1 LANTITVLACQGRK
15 AERMN
20 FDSGHIVRPHQLKS
34 GDTIGIVAPAGPFEE
49 ARFSQGII
57 VIESMGFS
65 VHIDDRIFSR
75 RGYLAGTDMERAAHF
90 NAMVAD
96 DNVQALMCARGGY
109 GALRMLD
116 GLNYAA
122 VAAAAKPLIGFSDIT
137 ALHRAVYLRSGL
149 ATFHGPMVVTLA
161 ESDEASRRRWYQVLT
176 EPVAP
181 PVTLAAARVL
191 NPGIAEGILV
201 GGNLATL
208 CHLLGT
214 ALGSGCRGCI
224 VLLEEIGEP
233 LYRIDRM
240 LVQMKMAG
248 LFEGMAGLV
257 LGCFKN
263 CGPKE
268 DIESLVEEIFRGW
281 DIPIVSGA
289 PIGHGQN
296 NWMVPL
302 GIVVRMDTS
311 QRQLVFI
318 EPTFQE

>member
-1 LANTITVLACQGRK
+1 
-15 AERMN
+15 MN
-20 FDSGHIVRPHQLKS
+20 FESDHIMRPHRLKP
-34 GDTIGIVAPAGPFEE
+34 GDTIGIVAPAGPFEQE
-49 ARFSQGII
+49 RFDQGIA
-57 VIESMGFS
+57 VIESMGFC
-65 VHIDDRIFSR
+65 VRLDERIFAR
-75 RGYLAGTDMERAAHF
+75 RGYLAGADIERAALF
-90 NAMVAD
+90 NDMVAD
-96 DNVQALMCARGGY
+96 DDVQALMCARGGY
-109 GALRMLD
+109 GALRMLG
-116 GLNYAA
+116 GLDYAA
-122 VAAAAKPLIGFSDIT
+122 VAAGAKPLIGFSDIT

-191 NPGIAEGILV
+191 NPGIAQGPLI

-214 ALGSGCRGCI
+214 ALGSGYRGCI

-248 LFEGMAGLV
+248 LFEGMAGLI
-257 LGCFKN
+257 LGCFKE

-268 DIESLVEEIFRGW
+268 GIESLVEEIFHGW
-281 DIPIVSGA
+281 DIPIVSGV

-302 GIVVRMDTS
+302 GIAVRMDTS
-311 QRQLVFI
+311 QHQLVFV